1 MCVFFECA
9 FFFRPLMCSLA
20 GSDIFPRAFGHSF
33 IFDTEPAQK
42 KRVAFLYIDVS
53 QNEPGRKGEITSGNH
68 PNNLVK
74 PMINPTIWIHWH
86 NFDQPAMVLFF
97 PCLNYYNMWSVDMSL
112 MTHDNIPSMVRFG
125 MM

>member
-9 FFFRPLMCSLA
+9 FFLDPSCVAWQDPTSFLA
-20 GSDIFPRAFGHSF
+20 LLVIHSF
-33 IFDTEPAQK
+33 LIPNLRKK

-112 MTHDNIPSMVRFG
+112 MTHDNIPSMVSFG